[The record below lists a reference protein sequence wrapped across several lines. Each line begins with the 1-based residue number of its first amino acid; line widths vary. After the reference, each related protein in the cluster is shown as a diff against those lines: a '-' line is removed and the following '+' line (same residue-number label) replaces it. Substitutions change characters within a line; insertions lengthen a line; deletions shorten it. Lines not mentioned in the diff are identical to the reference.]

1 MLQQILEAGDLYIG
15 SLLDPIERALH
26 LGKLRIGP
34 KSMEFIFKLSL
45 AYFTCIQNRD
55 MPALKIDHGWEGAVA
70 RSPSEMLYF
79 VRDS

>member
-1 MLQQILEAGDLYIG
+1 MLQQVLEAGNLYIG
-15 SLLDPIERALH
+15 SLLGLVERAPH

-34 KSMEFIFKLSL
+34 KSMEFIFRLSL
-45 AYFTCIQNRD
+45 ANFTCTQNRD